1 MPRRAKGIT
10 AALVAK
16 GKVGRYCD
24 GDGLWLLIRSS
35 EAKFWSFK
43 YTQAGRTL
51 EMGLGPASGRK
62 SVTLTAARAKARELW
77 DAHIDG
83 RDPLAERRARGRS
96 LARPDATKGSKGVRT
111 FKMAAI
117 EYIEAHRASWK
128 NPVSF
133 KQWMQSLQDYVFP
146 LIGDMAVDA
155 IGTDHVAA
163 VLTPI
168 WNTKS
173 ETASRLRG
181 RIEVILNRE
190 KALKNRSGENPAVW
204 KANLE
209 AVFPE
214 TKEVASVRN
223 HPAMPSAEIGNFM
236 TKLRAKLFVVGDDGR
251 RTPDIINHA
260 LEFCILRC
268 ARTANVLKANWGEI
282 NWDQRLWTIPPEK
295 MKGKRNREREHR
307 VALSSRAIEI
317 LKEMEA
323 IKVSSFVFPG
333 RREGKSLSATV
344 LEARLR
350 QMEPVATVHGFRS
363 TFRDWVGDET
373 DFPGELAEVA
383 LAHKVGNAVEQ
394 AYRRGDGLK
403 KRYVLAE
410 AWSKFCDQQPIND
423 GSNVVNFRGSAK

>member
-1 MPRRAKGIT
+1 VRDHTSQRTTRARLE
-10 AALVAK
+10 AA
-16 GKVGRYCD
+16 
-24 GDGLWLLIRSS
+24 
-35 EAKFWSFK
+35 
-43 YTQAGRTL
+43 
-51 EMGLGPASGRK
+51 
-62 SVTLTAARAKARELW
+62 
-77 DAHIDG
+77 G
-83 RDPLAERRARGRS
+83 RDPNSVAPHRLHAAKQLQDDMLVVTESAWRLTDPDDCEQAFAAR
-96 LARPDATKGSKGVRT
+96 
-111 FKMAAI
+111 
-117 EYIEAHRASWK
+117 EHRAS
-128 NPVSF
+128 VE
-133 KQWMQSLQDYVFP
+133 
-146 LIGDMAVDA
+146 
-155 IGTDHVAA
+155 
-163 VLTPI
+163 VLLDF
-168 WNTKS
+168 
-173 ETASRLRG
+173 ACAQQLRG

-190 KALKNRSGENPAVW
+190 KALKHRSGENPAVW
-204 KANLE
+204 LANLNV
-209 AVFPE
+209 VFPE
-214 TKEVASVRN
+214 TKDVKRVK
-223 HPAMPSAEIGNFM
+223 HHTAMNYQEIGNFM
-236 TKLRAKLFVVGDDGR
+236 VKLRAASFVVDDDGR

-260 LEFCILRC
+260 LEFTILC
-268 ARTANVLKANWGEI
+268 CSRTNEVLGANWGEI
-282 NWDQRLWTIPPEK
+282 DLDQKLWTIPPER

-307 VALSSRAIEI
+307 VPLSERAIEI
-317 LKEMEA
+317 LKTMQA